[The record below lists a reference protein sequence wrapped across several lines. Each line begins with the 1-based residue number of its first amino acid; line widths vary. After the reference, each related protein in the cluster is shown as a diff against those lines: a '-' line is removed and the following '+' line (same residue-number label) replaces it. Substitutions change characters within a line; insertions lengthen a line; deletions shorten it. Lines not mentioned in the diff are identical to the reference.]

1 MPYQVRHDGKE
12 NRMKKISTIIIIILV
27 SIFVVA
33 GEKRFMDIILGGN
46 HIGYYQSLVDTV
58 KNNITVNEVSEMKL
72 IVYNNTVNVK
82 GQNLTIY
89 DKHYTIE
96 KFFSSVISEQMTFYS
111 NGYRDEDQLIVKT
124 VLGNSSFYD
133 TFDISGKTIVF
144 NMELLSDELL
154 EKDLYMFNPLTRII
168 EKLTVFSAT
177 DEDGYD
183 RVLNVK
189 SSTTGSFIYFK
200 DKQVVKSVT
209 REGIIMQKADSKNID
224 FENVDIVDH
233 FIIQAQGNFKNIK
246 NAKKASFLLYSVGNE
261 DISNYRQSHSGDT
274 LFVSKTPLF
283 IPEKLSKTSKHYV
296 KSNNEISNVI
306 NTLKKK
312 TGDDQ
317 GKLLQE
323 IMHFVFKRL
332 NKSIVSALLSID
344 EIMEMGK
351 GDCTE
356 HAQLFAAMALSAGF
370 DADIVT
376 GIVYTNGAFYY
387 HAWNRVLLNG
397 KIYTIDATLN
407 QFDADI
413 THIELSTGYPPT
425 TILLGKMQNKLK
437 IELIGRD

>member
-1 MPYQVRHDGKE
+1 
-12 NRMKKISTIIIIILV
+12 MKKTLIIFIFLLIY
-27 SIFVVA
+27 IFVAA
-33 GEKRFMDIILGGN
+33 GEERYMDIILGGN
-46 HIGYYQSLVDTV
+46 QIGYYQSVIDTV
-58 KNNITVNEVSEMKL
+58 KSNITVNEISEMKL

-111 NGYRDEDQLIVKT
+111 NGYRDNNKLIVKT

-133 TFDISGKTIVF
+133 TFDISNKTIVF

-168 EKLTVFSAT
+168 EKLTVFNAA
-177 DEDGYD
+177 DKDGYD

-189 SSTTGSFIYFK
+189 SSTMGSFIYFK
-200 DKQVVKSVT
+200 DKRVVKSVT

-224 FENVDIVDH
+224 FENIDIVDY
-233 FIIQAQGNFKNIK
+233 FIIQAEGNFKNIK
-246 NAKKASFLLYSVGNE
+246 NAKKASFLLYSVDNE
-261 DISNYRQSHSGDT
+261 DISNYRQSILGDT
-274 LFVSKTPLF
+274 LTVSRIPFFVPD
-283 IPEKLSKTSKHYV
+283 KLSETSKHYV
-296 KSNNEISNVI
+296 KSNNEINTVI
-306 NTLKKK
+306 KTLKNK
-312 TGDDQ
+312 TGDNKE
-317 GKLLQE
+317 KLLQE

-332 NKSIVSALLSID
+332 NKSIVSGLLSID
-344 EIMEMGK
+344 EIMKIGK

-356 HAQLFAAMALSAGF
+356 HAQLFAAMTLSAGF
-370 DADIVT
+370 NADIVT

-387 HAWNRVLLNG
+387 HAWNRVLLDG
-397 KIYTIDATLN
+397 KIFTIDATLN

-437 IELIGRD
+437 IKLLNKE